1 MCAYCNGIFMA
12 KNGIFGGLFKRK
24 EQKESEDAVVKIPV
38 HTESET
44 KSTSANHI
52 QPKDETISTRY
63 IQPKERNLE
72 PVPQTADEMFLKGSE
87 HFQKEEYEAALE
99 WYQKAA
105 RLGSQESMIQLGRM
119 YSQGIGTPKN
129 PYKSFD
135 NYYGAKY
142 YNDDITLIVALC
154 YLTGNGTLQSTFEG
168 RQLIE
173 PLAKAGNVNAQVLM
187 GHILEGRFNSPAV
200 MSEAAKWYKKAA
212 DKGSAEALY
221 YLGFMYLEGRGV
233 RKAADKG
240 MDCIWKSANLDY
252 IPAINTYGLMI
263 ISGVNANEDDEPN
276 YKEAA
281 EWIKLAANGD
291 DPKNQYAMAWLY
303 ENGYGVEQSFEDA
316 LEYYELAMNS
326 DIEERKEAEE
336 GYYRMAKKLGRMY

>member
-1 MCAYCNGIFMA
+1 MSTTRHIFDSFGLLIGLADDEGNMVVEYEYDLFGKPLACRDTSGIGLGSLNPFRFKGYVYDEDSGLYYLTSRYYDPEIGRFLTPDNLEQLDPEKAAGLNLYVYCN
-12 KNGIFGGLFKRK
+12 NDPVLF
-24 EQKESEDAVVKIPV
+24 
-38 HTESET
+38 
-44 KSTSANHI
+44 
-52 QPKDETISTRY
+52 
-63 IQPKERNLE
+63 
-72 PVPQTADEMFLKGSE
+72 
-87 HFQKEEYEAALE
+87 
-99 WYQKAA
+99 
-105 RLGSQESMIQLGRM
+105 
-119 YSQGIGTPKN
+119 
-129 PYKSFD
+129 FD
-135 NYYGAKY
+135 P
-142 YNDDITLIVALC
+142 
-154 YLTGNGTLQSTFEG
+154 EG
-168 RQLIE
+168 E
-173 PLAKAGNVNAQVLM
+173 
-187 GHILEGRFNSPAV
+187 
-200 MSEAAKWYKKAA
+200 SEAAKWYKKAA

-281 EWIKLAANGD
+281 EWIKLAANGG

-336 GYYRMAKKLGRMY
+336 GYYRMAEKLGRMY